1 MNILHLDALNAKAT
15 NPMHLAHLA
24 HLAPIFCISQ
34 ASGDVSTAEQ
44 KAQEMKEASVL
55 DNSPPFKFPL
65 QNGGTCVL

>member
-1 MNILHLDALNAKAT
+1 MNILHLDALNAKAI
-15 NPMHLAHLA
+15 NPM

-55 DNSPPFKFPL
+55 DNSYPFKFPL